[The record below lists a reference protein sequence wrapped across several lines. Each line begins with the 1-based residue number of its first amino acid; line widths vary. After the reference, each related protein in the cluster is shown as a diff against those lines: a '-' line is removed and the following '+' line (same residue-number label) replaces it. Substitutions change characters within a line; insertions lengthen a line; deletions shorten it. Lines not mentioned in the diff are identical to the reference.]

1 MSFEEFLIQK
11 KIHAP
16 AFQRAEPAR
25 YAEWAALFPQLH
37 PEGFTAQKKFLINDV
52 RRRYRI
58 NQEVAGE

>member
-1 MSFEEFLIQK
+1 MSFEEFLVRK
-11 KIHAP
+11 KIDGL

-25 YAEWAALFPQLH
+25 YVEWATLFPQLH

-58 NQEVAGE
+58 RSEVIG